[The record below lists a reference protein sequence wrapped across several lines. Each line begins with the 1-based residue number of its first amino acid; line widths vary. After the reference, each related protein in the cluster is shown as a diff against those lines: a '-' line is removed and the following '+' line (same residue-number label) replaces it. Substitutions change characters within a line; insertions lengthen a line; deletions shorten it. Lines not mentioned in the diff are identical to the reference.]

1 MQHRWVM
8 AACLAAA
15 ASTQAAPVGSVA
27 DIDRSV
33 ARVGDYVI
41 WETELAARAQTLG
54 VDRAKVL
61 EELIEDALIVTE
73 ARRQGVIADK
83 DDVDGALVE
92 IKQQNN
98 LDDAGL
104 DKALAAQG
112 YTRARY
118 RVDLERQ
125 ILILRAKNQLVA
137 PRVFVTNAE
146 VDAEAKQRNLA
157 NPTED
162 DRNKIRGELRKQM
175 LEIETKKWI
184 GELRKRAWIERRP

>member
-1 MQHRWVM
+1 
-8 AACLAAA
+8 
-15 ASTQAAPVGSVA
+15 
-27 DIDRSV
+27 
-33 ARVGDYVI
+33 VI
-41 WETELAARAQTLG
+41 WETELAARVQTLG

-61 EELIEDALIVTE
+61 EELIEDALIVAE
-73 ARRQGVIADK
+73 ARRQGVSADK
-83 DDVDGALVE
+83 EEIDAALVE

-162 DRNKIRGELRKQM
+162 DRNKIRGELRKQQ
-175 LEIETKKWI
+175 LEVETKKWI

>member
-1 MQHRWVM
+1 MPNRWVM
-8 AACLAAA
+8 AACLAVA

-27 DIDRSV
+27 EIDRSV

-41 WETELAARAQTLG
+41 WETELAARVQTLG

-61 EELIEDALIVTE
+61 EELIEDALIVAE
-73 ARRQGVIADK
+73 ARRQGVSADK
-83 DDVDGALVE
+83 EEIDAALVE

-162 DRNKIRGELRKQM
+162 DRNKIRGELRKQQ
-175 LEIETKKWI
+175 LEVETKKWI